1 MTSNHNETS
10 LKKNNIEKVK
20 KQDVL
25 DRLDRTLEWIR
36 ACDTKTSIVLAT
48 MGIIMTIFSTEFFLT
63 KLKLILKYNLNEIDF
78 SKILYLILVVVFLGL
93 FIVGIFYLVLELNP
107 SLVSKKNNNEDVE
120 STYFFE
126 TIAKKELST
135 LKEEIKQMSYE
146 KEIDDIITQL
156 HINSKICTKKYRY
169 TKVGIFCSLAGTS
182 GILSLFIIG
191 WIILIAN

>member
-1 MTSNHNETS
+1 MNSNHNETS
-10 LKKNNIEKVK
+10 FKKNNSEKIK